1 MQRLNARTPRTLA
14 VLIALL
20 GLLAVGTLGCEQP
33 EWDNPEYISTKLKEG
48 DTTTRQIAIEKAAEL
63 PEEKRKKVAP
73 ALAAVYLEGSAVET
87 DAMEML
93 VQLRVP
99 EAQEAYMTEVKE
111 NRTGYAGAAA
121 EALGEAGVK
130 EAIPDMISLYKET
143 DDGELKN
150 GVLRAFSH
158 MPDPDMIPVLVETL
172 QLDVDNHPIALHSY
186 ACTILGDI
194 AQESPQGLDDKAK
207 DALVRGVFLANA
219 RGQNVGREC
228 GLAVQQLGEPA
239 IPVLLDVHE
248 GEHEGVN
255 TLLMQYN
262 QPPNYQFPKNHAKL
276 VATVRLTAL
285 QAEEAVEP
293 FIENIDEDKTPP
305 EELTG
310 NAKISWLQKEAQA
323 TDEMIMGLGDIGN
336 EKAYDV
342 LVDAL
347 TRKLNDKWEP
357 MLDPTVRLQ
366 LRQDAGKALN
376 RLGKRDALEPM
387 MEMIENGDIVNIEA
401 VVAPGQMLQRFQFN
415 WMVAQAYANLAT
427 GKQLEPYTEM
437 VEATEEKDLK
447 EKYASFIPMIEVAEE
462 CMGAGDEAAQAK
474 CYGEKL
480 GDKSNLIRE
489 KAAYELSRLP
499 AEAAGP
505 VINENLSTDFLDT
518 RELLTFAAYRSPS
531 PEMVATID
539 EILKKE
545 ADRGGPK
552 YKLDHTRLKL
562 LRAWLKN
569 NT

>member
-1 MQRLNARTPRTLA
+1 MQGLNAGKPRALV
-14 VLIALL
+14 VLIAIL
-20 GLLAVGTLGCEQP
+20 GLLAVATVGCEQP
-33 EWDNPEYISTKLKEG
+33 EWDNPDYISQKLREG
-48 DTTTRQIAIEKAAEL
+48 DTTTRQIAIEKAQEL
-63 PEEKRKKVAP
+63 PEEKRKKIAG
-73 ALAAVYLEGSAVET
+73 ALATVYLDGSAVES
-87 DAMEML
+87 DAMKML

-99 EAQEAYMTEVKE
+99 EAKEAYMTEVKE
-111 NRTGYAGAAA
+111 NRAGYAGAAA

-130 EAIPDMISLYKET
+130 EAIPDMVALYNET

-158 MPDPDMIPVLVETL
+158 MPDAEMIPTLVETL
-172 QLDVDNHPIALHSY
+172 ELDVDNHPIALHSY
-186 ACTILGDI
+186 ACAILGDI
-194 AQESPQGLDDKAK
+194 AQEEPQALDEKAK
-207 DALVRGVFLANA
+207 NVLVRGVFLANA

-239 IPVLLDVHE
+239 IPVLMKVLK

-285 QAEEAVEP
+285 RAGQAVDP
-293 FIENIDEDKTPP
+293 FVTNIDEDKTPP

-310 NAKISWLQKEAQA
+310 NAKISYLQKEAQA
-323 TDEMIMGLGDIGN
+323 TDEMIFGLGDIGD
-336 EKAYDV
+336 EKGYDV
-342 LVDAL
+342 LVEAM
-347 TRKLNDKWEP
+347 TRELNDKWEP

-366 LRQDAGKALN
+366 LRQDAAKSLN

-387 MEMIENGDIVNIEA
+387 MEMIQKGDIVNIEH
-401 VVAPGQMLQRFQFN
+401 VVAPGQMLQRYQFN

-427 GKQLEPYTEM
+427 GEQLETYKAM
-437 VEATEEKDLK
+437 VEDTEEKDLK
-447 EKYASFIPMIEVAEE
+447 EKYASFVPMIEVAKE
-462 CMGAGDEAAQAK
+462 CMASGDESAQAK

-480 GDKSNLIRE
+480 GNKDNLIRE

-499 AEAAGP
+499 AEVAAP
-505 VINENLSTDFLDT
+505 VINEKLSTDFLDT
-518 RELLTFAAYRSPS
+518 RELLTFAAYRAPS
-531 PEMVATID
+531 KEMIGTID
-539 EILKKE
+539 TILEDE
-545 ADRGGPK
+545 AERGGPK

>member
-1 MQRLNARTPRTLA
+1 MQRLQARLPRTVT

-33 EWDNPEYISTKLKEG
+33 EWDNPEYVSKKLKEG
-48 DTTTRQIAIEKAAEL
+48 DTTTRQIAIEKAQEL
-63 PEEKRKKVAP
+63 PEEKQKEVAP
-73 ALAAVYLEGSAVET
+73 ALAAVYLEGSAVES

-111 NRTGYAGAAA
+111 NRAGYAGAAA

-130 EAIPDMISLYKET
+130 EAIPDMIALYKET

-150 GVLRAFSH
+150 GLVRAFSH
-158 MPDPDMIPVLVETL
+158 MPDPEMIPVLVETL
-172 QLDVDNHPIALHSY
+172 KLDVDNHPIALHSY
-186 ACTILGDI
+186 ACSILGDI
-194 AQESPQGLDDKAK
+194 AQEQPQALDDKARS
-207 DALVRGVFLANA
+207 AVVRGMFLANS
-219 RGQNVGREC
+219 RGQNVRREC

-239 IPVLLDVHE
+239 VAVLLDVFN

-255 TLLMQYN
+255 SLLMQYN

-276 VATVRLTAL
+276 MAAVRLTAL
-285 QAEEAVEP
+285 QADEAVQP
-293 FIENIDEDKTPP
+293 FVESIDEDKTPP
-305 EELTG
+305 EELSG
-310 NAKISWLQKEAQA
+310 NGKISWLQKEAQA
-323 TDEMIMGLGDIGN
+323 TDEMIMGLGDIGH
-336 EKAYDV
+336 EDGYDV
-342 LVDAL
+342 LVEAL

-387 MEMIENGDIVNIEA
+387 MEVIEEGDIVNIEA
-401 VVAPGQMLQRFQFN
+401 VVAPGQILQRYQFN

-427 GKQLEPYTEM
+427 GEELAAYKKM
-437 VEATEEKDLK
+437 VENTEEKELK
-447 EKYASFIPMIEVAEE
+447 EKYASFTPMLEVAEE
-462 CMGAGDEAAQAK
+462 CMGAGDEAAQAN

-480 GDKSNLIRE
+480 GDKNNLIRE

-505 VINENLSTDFLDT
+505 VINENLSTDFLST

-531 PEMVATID
+531 ADMIGTID
-539 EILKKE
+539 EILEKE

-552 YKLDHTRLKL
+552 YKIDRTRLRL